1 MPRKRVDELGN
12 NRAPSRG
19 LGPRQPQAAGRTE
32 MSHVPGHGKPIAWMR
47 FHKLKQNVG
56 AR

>member
-19 LGPRQPQAAGRTE
+19 MGPRQPQAAGRTE

-47 FHKLKQNVG
+47 FHKLK
-56 AR
+56 